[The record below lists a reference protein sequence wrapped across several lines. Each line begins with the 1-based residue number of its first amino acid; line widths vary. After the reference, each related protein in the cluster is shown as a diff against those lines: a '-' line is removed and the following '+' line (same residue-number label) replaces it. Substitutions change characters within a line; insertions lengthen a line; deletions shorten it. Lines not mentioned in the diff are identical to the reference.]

1 MQKKYSFVYCK
12 LLHVLAIIYN
22 CFRKQNHF
30 SEPNDYEQVLHLKQ
44 INIVTNLIVT
54 QILSRSV
61 RKQAHLTTSPWG
73 MVSYIFWEYHR

>member
-30 SEPNDYEQVLHLKQ
+30 SEPNDYEQVY
-44 INIVTNLIVT
+44 N
-54 QILSRSV
+54 
-61 RKQAHLTTSPWG
+61 
-73 MVSYIFWEYHR
+73 